1 MLIEH
6 KAPLPCQTQQMH
18 TSMAQLTG
26 IHPVEV
32 GGILK
37 IRLHIA
43 IIFSRMFL
51 AQRSCVHTCVVSD
64 NLRSSLHLMFH
75 PLFSAQNYTLF

>member
-1 MLIEH
+1 MKH

-18 TSMAQLTG
+18 AGVVQLTG

-43 IIFSRMFL
+43 IIFSLYLLF
-51 AQRSCVHTCVVSD
+51 
-64 NLRSSLHLMFH
+64 
-75 PLFSAQNYTLF
+75 PLFITTVLSTTVSKV